1 MSLFSFITPVIKVRV
16 LFGLFGILRDM
27 KNAILLHGLPSKEE
41 YYNLARP
48 SASNA
53 HWFSWLQN
61 QLLIKDVQTHTPE
74 VFKVYEAGW
83 EDWVQ
88 EVERYDINEN
98 TTLVG
103 HSMGGGFWVRYL
115 SEHPNLK
122 VDKVILVAPWLN
134 VSHEEDIT
142 FFDFKPNPEL
152 LTQTNKFVI
161 FASDNDSQDV
171 KNSVEFLISK
181 YPNLTAKD
189 FHDYGHFTYSSM
201 KTDEFPELLTEC
213 LN

>member
-1 MSLFSFITPVIKVRV
+1 MNKHNNFWKQRSFLFIWYDVI
-16 LFGLFGILRDM
+16 M

-41 YYNLARP
+41 YYNTARP

-61 QLLIKDVQTHTPE
+61 QLLVNNIQTHTPE
-74 VFKVYEAGW
+74 VFKVYKAGW
-83 EDWVQ
+83 DDWVK

-115 SEHPNLK
+115 SERPNLK

-134 VSHEEDIT
+134 INHEDDIT
-142 FFDFKPNPEL
+142 FFDFKLSSEL
-152 LTQTNKFVI
+152 LGQANEFVI
-161 FASDNDSQDV
+161 FASDNDSENV
-171 KNSVEFLISK
+171 KNSVDFLVSK
-181 YPNLTAKD
+181 YPKLKVKN
-189 FHDYGHFTYSSM
+189 FHDYGHFTFGSM
-201 KTDEFPELLTEC
+201 KTEEFPELLAAITS
-213 LN
+213 

>member
-1 MSLFSFITPVIKVRV
+1 
-16 LFGLFGILRDM
+16 M

-41 YYNLARP
+41 YYNPARP

-61 QLLIKDVQTHTPE
+61 QLLIKDIQTHTPE
-74 VFKVYEAGW
+74 VFKVYEADW
-83 EDWVQ
+83 DDWVK

-98 TTLVG
+98 TTVVG

-115 SEHPNLK
+115 SEHPSLK

-134 VSHEEDIT
+134 VRHEEDIT
-142 FFDFKPNPEL
+142 FFNFKLSLKL
-152 LTQTNKFVI
+152 LNQANKIVV
-161 FASDNDSQDV
+161 FASDDDAQDV
-171 KNSVEFLISK
+171 KNTVEFLVSS
-181 YPNLTAKD
+181 YPKLNVKN

-201 KTDEFPELLTEC
+201 KTVEFPELLEEC
-213 LN
+213 LR